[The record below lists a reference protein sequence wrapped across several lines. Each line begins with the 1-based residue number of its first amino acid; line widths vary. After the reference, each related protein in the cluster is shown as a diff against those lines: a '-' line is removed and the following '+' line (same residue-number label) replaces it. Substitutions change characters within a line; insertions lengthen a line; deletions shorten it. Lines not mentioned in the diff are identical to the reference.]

1 MDKEKNALINNIR
14 GFLGRVGAEE
24 GILFGSR
31 VRGENLENSD
41 VDLIIISD
49 KFAKKRFV
57 ERFYPLHKNWTLPY
71 FLEAFP
77 YTKTE
82 LKKLSGRGVI
92 RDALKNGIRIKS
104 DGKKR
109 CRK

>member
-1 MDKEKNALINNIR
+1 MDKEKNALIKNVR
-14 GFLGRVGAEE
+14 AFLSRVEAEE

-31 VRGENLENSD
+31 IRNENLENSD

-49 KFAKKRFV
+49 KFAKKRFI

-77 YTKTE
+77 YTKAE
-82 LKKLSGRGVI
+82 LKKLSNRGVI
-92 RDALKNGIRIKS
+92 RDALKNGIRIKL
-104 DGKKR
+104 DGKKK
-109 CRK
+109 RK